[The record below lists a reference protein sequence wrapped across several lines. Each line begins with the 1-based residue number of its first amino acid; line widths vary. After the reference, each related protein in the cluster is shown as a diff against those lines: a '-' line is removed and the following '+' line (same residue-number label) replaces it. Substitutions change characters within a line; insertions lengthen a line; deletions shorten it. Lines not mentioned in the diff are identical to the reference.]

1 MKINKLLVV
10 ALSGVLLAGLHAS
23 CTYDYFVD
31 ETNYKVYVPEVANG
45 QVSDCY
51 VAVYDERGHLVRVRR
66 TGWPG
71 DSDPRAAVGI
81 FSFHLPPGK
90 YTTYCYA
97 NVGDMQVTGSQLVNE
112 SFFAMKELAPLSG
125 NPRQHAYAQP
135 PDMIFQKLTPEIGK
149 TLEIKVDTTALEKY
163 VGRITV
169 RFKNMP
175 VSMSQVAR
183 VQLEAMGVAT
193 QQYFH
198 KDTLTSRFTKDDYL
212 FDEMPL
218 SPGATATA
226 WELDRRYF
234 PSIEGQMT
242 RLNLYF
248 IGASGEVLCSI
259 PVEVID
265 MNTGLPL
272 PLLHGQHLVIE
283 VDNYLVIG
291 INLVGW
297 DEGIKGSDREI

>member
-1 MKINKLLVV
+1 MQIKKLLAV
-10 ALSGVLLAGLHAS
+10 ALWGALLAGLHAS

-31 ETNYKVYVPEVANG
+31 ETNYRVYVPEVANG

-51 VAVYDERGHLVRVRR
+51 VAVYDEGGQLVRVRR

-71 DSDPRAAVGI
+71 DSDPRAALGI

-97 NVGDMQVTGSQLVNE
+97 NVGDMQLAGSQLASE
-112 SFFAMKELAPLSG
+112 SFFAMKKLDPAGE
-125 NPRQHAYAQP
+125 HAYAQP
-135 PDMIFQKLTPEIGK
+135 ADMTFQKLTPEIGK
-149 TLEIKVDTTALEKY
+149 TLDVKVDTAALEKY

-169 RFKNMP
+169 KFKNMP
-175 VSMSQVAR
+175 VSLSGVER
-183 VQLEAMGVAT
+183 VRLEATGVGT
-193 QQYFH
+193 RQYFH
-198 KDTLTSRFTKDDYL
+198 MDTLTSRFTRDDYL
-212 FDEMPL
+212 LDEMPL

-226 WELDRRYF
+226 WEFDRRYF
-234 PSIEGQMT
+234 PSIAGEMT

-248 IGASGEVLCSI
+248 TGASGEVLFSL
-259 PVEVID
+259 PVEVVD
-265 MNTGLPL
+265 LKTGLPL

-291 INLVGW
+291 IGLVGW
-297 DEGIKGSDREI
+297 DEGVDDYDREI